1 MIQKLFKRYVANF
14 PQMNSL
20 LGRFIAASLVLLP
33 IFLFSIGTVLIDTF
47 KHSQLN
53 AEKETLQAQ
62 LYGVLSVTELENN
75 QLSLPSVLTEP
86 KFNQQQSGL
95 YGFIY
100 NSRGE
105 ELWRSVS
112 AELLTEN
119 LYLANNNFIL
129 AKTLFNTIT
138 INESQQFNRY
148 SYDIEWINDDET
160 IMPLRIVIAQDAT
173 ILTAELKSYKKRL
186 WQWLSIM
193 AIALIAIQLF
203 IMFWGL
209 RPLKRLSTQLKE
221 LHRNK
226 IESLDDDYP
235 IEILPV
241 TKNFNAILL
250 QEKNQRERYR
260 NTLSDLAH
268 SLKTPLAVI
277 QSHLGNHEYDRG
289 LINEQVIRID
299 QIISHQLKRASTNI
313 DKHSIAKNLNRTLIQ
328 PCIDRLTKVLD
339 KVYQDKKISFNN
351 TVNESI
357 FFTGDEADLLELLG
371 NILDNAC
378 KYGEAAVTISAE
390 IKDSNL
396 QIFISDDGKGITENL
411 QTTLLN
417 RGARGD
423 TAQAGQGIG
432 LSIVTDII
440 SSYGGGLTLKNNM
453 PAPHLKGCCFCIE
466 LPIGELPTNNSLINN
481 KS

>member
-1 MIQKLFKRYVANF
+1 MIQKLLKKYLAHF
-14 PQMNSL
+14 PKMNSL
-20 LGRFIAASLVLLP
+20 LGRFIAASLILLP
-33 IFLFSIGTVLIDTF
+33 IFIFLIGTALIDTF
-47 KHSQLN
+47 KHSQLD

-62 LYGVLSVTELENN
+62 LYGVLSVTEVENN
-75 QLSLPSVLTEP
+75 KLSLPSVLTEP

-119 LYLANNNFIL
+119 LYQANNSFML
-129 AKTLFNTIT
+129 AKTLFDTIT
-138 INESQQFNRY
+138 IDESQQFNRY
-148 SYDIEWINDDET
+148 SYDIEWVNDDET
-160 IMPLRIVIAQDAT
+160 ITPLRIVIAQDGVA
-173 ILTAELKSYKKRL
+173 LTTELKSYKKRL

-193 AIALIAIQLF
+193 TAVLIAIQLL

-209 RPLKRLSTQLKE
+209 RPLKRLSIQLKE
-221 LHRNK
+221 LHENR
-226 IESLDDDYP
+226 IESLDDNYP

-241 TKNFNAILL
+241 TKNFNTILL
-250 QEKNQRERYR
+250 HEKNQRERYK

-277 QSHLGNHEYDRG
+277 QSHLGNQEYDRG

-299 QIISHQLKRASTNI
+299 QIISHQLKRASINL
-313 DKHSIAKNLNRTLIQ
+313 DKHSITKNLNTTLIK
-328 PCIDRLTKVLD
+328 PCIDRLTTVLN
-339 KVYQDKKISFNN
+339 KVYPDKKISFNN
-351 TVNESI
+351 TINEKI

-378 KYGEAAVTISAE
+378 KYGQTAVTISAK
-390 IKDSNL
+390 IKGSNL
-396 QIFISDDGKGITENL
+396 QILISDDGEGIKKNL
-411 QTTLLN
+411 QKTLLN
-417 RGARGD
+417 RGERGD

-453 PAPHLKGCCFCIE
+453 PAPHLKGCCFCID
-466 LPIGELPTNNSLINN
+466 LPINDLPANN
-481 KS
+481 

>member
-1 MIQKLFKRYVANF
+1 MIQKLLKKYLARF
-14 PQMNSL
+14 PKMNSL

-33 IFLFSIGTVLIDTF
+33 IFIFLIGTALIDTF
-47 KHSQLN
+47 KHSQLD

-75 QLSLPSVLTEP
+75 KLSLPSILTEP

-95 YGFIY
+95 FGFIY
-100 NSRGE
+100 NARGE

-119 LYLANNNFIL
+119 LYQANNRFIL
-129 AKTLFNTIT
+129 AKALFDTIT
-138 INESQQFNRY
+138 IDESQQFNRY
-148 SYDIEWINDDET
+148 SYDIEWVNDDGSVT
-160 IMPLRIVIAQDAT
+160 PLRIVIAQDTTA
-173 ILTAELKSYKKRL
+173 LTTELKSYKKRL

-193 AIALIAIQLF
+193 AAVLIAIQLF

-209 RPLKRLSTQLKE
+209 RPLKRLSIQLKE
-221 LHRNK
+221 LHENT

-241 TKNFNAILL
+241 TKNFNTILL
-250 QEKNQRERYR
+250 HEKNQRERYR

-277 QSHLGNHEYDRG
+277 QSHLGNQEYDRG

-299 QIISHQLKRASTNI
+299 QIISHQLKRASINL
-313 DKHSIAKNLNRTLIQ
+313 DKHSINKNLNITLIK
-328 PCIDRLTKVLD
+328 PCIDRLTTVLN

-351 TVNESI
+351 TVNEKI
-357 FFTGDEADLLELLG
+357 FFTGDEADLLELFG

-378 KYGEAAVTISAE
+378 KYGQTAVTISAQ
-390 IKDSNL
+390 IKGSNL
-396 QIFISDDGKGITENL
+396 KILISDDGEGIKESL
-411 QTTLLN
+411 QKTLLN
-417 RGARGD
+417 RGERGD
-423 TAQAGQGIG
+423 TAKAGQGIG
-432 LSIVTDII
+432 LSIATDII

-453 PAPHLKGCCFCIE
+453 PTPHLKGCCFCID
-466 LPIGELPTNNSLINN
+466 LPINEPPTNN
-481 KS
+481 

>member
-1 MIQKLFKRYVANF
+1 MIQKLLKKYLARF
-14 PQMNSL
+14 PKMNSL

-33 IFLFSIGTVLIDTF
+33 IFIFLIGTALIDTF
-47 KHSQLN
+47 KHSQLD

-75 QLSLPSVLTEP
+75 KLSLPSILTEP

-95 YGFIY
+95 FGFIY
-100 NSRGE
+100 NARGE

-119 LYLANNNFIL
+119 LYQANNRFIL
-129 AKTLFNTIT
+129 AKVLFDTIT
-138 INESQQFNRY
+138 IDESQQFNRY
-148 SYDIEWINDDET
+148 SYDIEWVNDDGSVT
-160 IMPLRIVIAQDAT
+160 PLRIVIAQDTAA
-173 ILTAELKSYKKRL
+173 LTTELKSYKKRL

-193 AIALIAIQLF
+193 AAVLIAIQLF

-209 RPLKRLSTQLKE
+209 RPLKRLSIQLKE
-221 LHRNK
+221 LHENT
-226 IESLDDDYP
+226 IESLDGDYP

-241 TKNFNAILL
+241 TKNFNTILL
-250 QEKNQRERYR
+250 HEKNQRERYR

-277 QSHLGNHEYDRG
+277 QSHLGNQEYDRG

-299 QIISHQLKRASTNI
+299 QIITHQLKRASINL
-313 DKHSIAKNLNRTLIQ
+313 DKHSINKNLNITLIK
-328 PCIDRLTKVLD
+328 PCIDRLTTVLN
-339 KVYQDKKISFNN
+339 KVYPDKKISFNN
-351 TVNESI
+351 TVNEKI

-378 KYGEAAVTISAE
+378 KYGQTAVAISAQ
-390 IKDSNL
+390 IKGSNL
-396 QIFISDDGKGITENL
+396 QILISDDGEGIKESL
-411 QTTLLN
+411 QKTLLN
-417 RGARGD
+417 RGERGD
-423 TAQAGQGIG
+423 TAKAGQGIG

-453 PAPHLKGCCFCIE
+453 PTPHLKGCCFCID
-466 LPIGELPTNNSLINN
+466 LPINGPRLND
-481 KS
+481 